1 MIIEPVSL
9 TVAGGALALAGG
21 IGGTSI
27 GIGVAASRGAYTLAN
42 ERRQLRNVIVLASL
56 PMTNTFYALI
66 VFLLIITTVVPR
78 LPADSVLGFAV
89 LAIGAMA
96 GIVEFFSAWY
106 LGVACAKAIAVL
118 PMTRGKIFGRA
129 ILLAAMASLAA
140 VLGMVFA
147 IMAMALLNLM

>member
-1 MIIEPVSL
+1 MLIEPVSL

-27 GIGVAASRGAYTLAN
+27 GIGVAAARGACTLAY
-42 ERRQLRNVIVLASL
+42 ERGQLRNVVVLASL

-66 VFLLIITTVVPR
+66 VFLLIITTV
-78 LPADSVLGFAV
+78 LPKMPTDSAFGFAV
-89 LAIGAMA
+89 LGIGAMT

-106 LGVACAKAIAVL
+106 LGVACARAIALL